1 MRVEYIERSCTN
13 RIGFLVLAAAFL
25 MLSRTASAPPGGM
38 LPCSLVSRVPFTS
51 DHAMFLPPAYSSM
64 KEQDRKLDCDFPD
77 GLAEHELSVSDD
89 KVAELPAAS
98 SEKQDP
104 FGDESDAGVK
114 YKTLAWW

>member
-1 MRVEYIERSCTN
+1 MRVVYIERSCTN

-25 MLSRTASAPPGGM
+25 ILSWTASAPPAV
-38 LPCSLVSRVPFTS
+38 CCHVVSFPESSFTS

-64 KEQDRKLDCDFPD
+64 KQQDRKLDCDFPD